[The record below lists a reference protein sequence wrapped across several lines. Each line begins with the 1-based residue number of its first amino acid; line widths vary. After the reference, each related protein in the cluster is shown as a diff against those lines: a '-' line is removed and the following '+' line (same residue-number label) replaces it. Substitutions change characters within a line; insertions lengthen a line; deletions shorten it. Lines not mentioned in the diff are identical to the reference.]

1 MGILDPKKR
10 VMDVIMTPFGRES
23 LSKDGLSIAY
33 ATFTDGQAYYDPAS
47 ITGSYDTASD
57 RIYFEA
63 PSSLP
68 QDLFCLATDDNGK
81 LIPANVFGTSITS
94 DGSLYEQS
102 IEGSSA
108 VVGLQSGSNFS
119 SAVTSVINLFQQSFN
134 YNTIIGSRDPLDEE
148 PDFVVTP
155 NTASFDVPLDA
166 YSNDFESINNVDSL
180 FFDKRFANLPQFKFL
195 PPFTKKSG
203 TKSNLGKF
211 QNIKRFNDYTLNDLK
226 SEVFGTNSDPVK
238 QRVDV
243 DFETTSNTNDIT
255 LQMYEITTSGVTK
268 LDAVDFGEVVD
279 RSDKTRP
286 SKRIIFFGKV
296 FLDDTQTATY
306 VNLFTVVLD

>member
-10 VMDVIMTPFGRES
+10 VMDVIMTPIGRES

-33 ATFTDGQAYYDPAS
+33 ATFTDGQAYYDPSS

-63 PSSLP
+63 PSSLS
-68 QDLFCLATDDNGK
+68 QDLFCLTTDDTGK

-119 SAVTSVINLFQQSFN
+119 SAVTSVINLFQQSFS

-148 PDFVVTP
+148 SDFVVTP
-155 NTASFDVPLDA
+155 NTASFDVPLDV
-166 YSNDFESINNVDSL
+166 YTNDFESINNVDSL
-180 FFDKRFANLPQFKFL
+180 FFDKRFSNLPQFKFL

-286 SKRIIFFGKV
+286 SKRVIFFGKV